1 MLYFCC
7 AVLYTLISPFKF
19 NSSTAEYT
27 YFFLK
32 ITQIEKKFSDVDFLF
47 LTVFDWQD
55 CKSAKCKYIKC
66 ILKDTEDKSDYIV
79 KVKTRIWSGTFLQV
93 KIFNN

>member
-47 LTVFDWQD
+47 LTVFD
-55 CKSAKCKYIKC
+55 
-66 ILKDTEDKSDYIV
+66 
-79 KVKTRIWSGTFLQV
+79 
-93 KIFNN
+93 